1 MAEYIEREAAVNA
14 IIAIMP
20 SMSTPDGHGERD
32 DLVLAAQEMCEDNI
46 REINNI
52 PAADIAPAR
61 AVVASAPTADVTSVE
76 WIRADERL
84 PDDERDGET
93 VLAIVSGKPH
103 ENITLCQAIML
114 AGYFGEEGWL
124 VNEYPEWENPVV
136 THWMPLPELPKN
148 K

>member
-52 PAADIAPAR
+52 PAAD
-61 AVVASAPTADVTSVE
+61 VA
-76 WIRADERL
+76 
-84 PDDERDGET
+84 
-93 VLAIVSGKPH
+93 
-103 ENITLCQAIML
+103 
-114 AGYFGEEGWL
+114 
-124 VNEYPEWENPVV
+124 PVV
-136 THWMPLPELPKN
+136 HGRWVYGEDVDIQCSVCGADAFTEGDYRQVKSRYCPNCGAKMDLED
-148 K
+148 

>member
-52 PAADIAPAR
+52 PAAD
-61 AVVASAPTADVTSVE
+61 VA
-76 WIRADERL
+76 
-84 PDDERDGET
+84 
-93 VLAIVSGKPH
+93 
-103 ENITLCQAIML
+103 
-114 AGYFGEEGWL
+114 
-124 VNEYPEWENPVV
+124 PVV
-136 THWMPLPELPKN
+136 HGRWEHTRQTIDTLGQTQCTNCGWWTLDPSVDGAYHYCPTCGAKMDLED
-148 K
+148 

>member
-1 MAEYIEREAAVNA
+1 MRLIDADALSESIKCGAG
-14 IIAIMP
+14 
-20 SMSTPDGHGERD
+20 TPMQKLFAD
-32 DLVLAAQEMCEDNI
+32 VCLAG
-46 REINNI
+46 
-52 PAADIAPAR
+52 
-61 AVVASAPTADVTSVE
+61 APTAYVTSVE

-103 ENITLCQAIML
+103 ENITLCQAVML

>member
-52 PAADIAPAR
+52 PAAD
-61 AVVASAPTADVTSVE
+61 VA
-76 WIRADERL
+76 
-84 PDDERDGET
+84 
-93 VLAIVSGKPH
+93 
-103 ENITLCQAIML
+103 
-114 AGYFGEEGWL
+114 
-124 VNEYPEWENPVV
+124 PVV
-136 THWMPLPELPKN
+136 HGRWVYGEDVGIQCSVCGADAFTEGDYRQVKSRYCPNCGAKMDLED
-148 K
+148 

>member
-52 PAADIAPAR
+52 PAAD
-61 AVVASAPTADVTSVE
+61 VA
-76 WIRADERL
+76 
-84 PDDERDGET
+84 
-93 VLAIVSGKPH
+93 
-103 ENITLCQAIML
+103 
-114 AGYFGEEGWL
+114 
-124 VNEYPEWENPVV
+124 PVV
-136 THWMPLPELPKN
+136 HGRWVYGEDVDIQCSVCGADALTEGDYRQVKSRYCPNCGAKMDLED
-148 K
+148 

>member
-52 PAADIAPAR
+52 P
-61 AVVASAPTADVTSVE
+61 TADV
-76 WIRADERL
+76 A
-84 PDDERDGET
+84 
-93 VLAIVSGKPH
+93 
-103 ENITLCQAIML
+103 
-114 AGYFGEEGWL
+114 
-124 VNEYPEWENPVV
+124 PVV
-136 THWMPLPELPKN
+136 HGRWVYGEDVDIQCSVCGADAFTEGDYRQVKSRYCPNCGAKMDLGD
-148 K
+148 